1 MIVIGLTGSIG
12 MGKTTTASMFAHE
25 GVAVL
30 DSDVVVHQLYS
41 GVAVPL
47 IEAAFVGTT
56 DNGTVNRE
64 KLSRALQENPA
75 NFKILESIIHPL
87 VRQKQ
92 REFLEDSK
100 AAERRF
106 ALLDIPLL
114 FETKAEDR
122 VDVVVVVTCA
132 QDIQKARVLSRP
144 GMTLEKFDMIVSRQM
159 PDKEKRQRA
168 DFIVDTGLGLD
179 AARLQVRQIL
189 SDLETWTEKGKQ
201 DA

>member
-41 GVAVPL
+41 GMAVPL

-56 DNGTVNRE
+56 DKGTVNRE
-64 KLSRALQENPA
+64 KLSQALQENPA
-75 NFKILESIIHPL
+75 NFKVLESIIHPL

-92 REFLEDSK
+92 REFLEESK
-100 AAERRF
+100 SAERRF

-122 VDVVVVVTCA
+122 VDFVVVVTCA
-132 QDIQKARVLSRP
+132 ADIQKARVLSRP
-144 GMTLEKFDMIVSRQM
+144 GMTLEKFDMILSRQM

-179 AARLQVRQIL
+179 AARLQVRRIL
-189 SDLETWTEKGKQ
+189 SHLEMWTKKGEH